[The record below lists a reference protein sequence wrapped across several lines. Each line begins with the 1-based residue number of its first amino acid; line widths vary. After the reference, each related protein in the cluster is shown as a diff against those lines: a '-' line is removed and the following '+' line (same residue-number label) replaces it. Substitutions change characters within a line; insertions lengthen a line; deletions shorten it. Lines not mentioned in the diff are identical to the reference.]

1 MNMFGSYLSHQCDQR
16 PDRSKVK
23 KEMFVSLIQFKMG
36 WLQFIVT
43 EKHSG
48 RNVMILCLK
57 SQNREWIGSEAGL
70 CNLTRLVQSDPFNS
84 TRLHVL
90 KGS

>member
-23 KEMFVSLIQFKMG
+23 KEMFVSLIPFKMG
-36 WLQFIVT
+36 LLQFIMT

-48 RNVMILCLK
+48 GNVIIMCLK
-57 SQNREWIGSEAGL
+57 SQNRGWAMQPHKVGPE
-70 CNLTRLVQSDPFNS
+70 
-84 TRLHVL
+84 
-90 KGS
+90 